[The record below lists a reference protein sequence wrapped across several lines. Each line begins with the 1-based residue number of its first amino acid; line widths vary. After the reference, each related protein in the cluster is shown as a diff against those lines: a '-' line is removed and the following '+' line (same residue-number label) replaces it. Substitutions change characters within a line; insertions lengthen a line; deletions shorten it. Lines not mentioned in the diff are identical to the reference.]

1 MTMAREGGLLAWQ
14 WRHYAEN
21 HRNRLNLWIHF
32 VAVPTFVG
40 AALAAAQL
48 LVTGRYVVAG
58 LAFVVMVGAFALQ
71 ALGHKREAVAPIPFD
86 GVADFAKR
94 VFAEQFITFPRFVLS
109 RGFARQSGGHYQ
121 D

>member
-1 MTMAREGGLLAWQ
+1 MARDGGLLAWQ

-21 HRNRLNLWIHF
+21 HRNRLNLWIHY
-32 VAVPTFVG
+32 VAVPMFVG
-40 AALAAAQL
+40 ASLAAVQL
-48 LVTGRYVVAG
+48 LLTGRYVVAAI
-58 LAFVVMVGAFALQ
+58 AFAVMLVAFALQ
-71 ALGHKREAVAPIPFD
+71 AVGHKREKVSPIPFD
-86 GVADFAKR
+86 GAGDFLKR